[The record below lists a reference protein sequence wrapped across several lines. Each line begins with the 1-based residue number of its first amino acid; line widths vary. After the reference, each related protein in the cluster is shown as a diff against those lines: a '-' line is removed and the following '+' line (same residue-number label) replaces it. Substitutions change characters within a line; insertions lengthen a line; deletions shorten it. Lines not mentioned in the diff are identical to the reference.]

1 MRGCLCMGLALCLC
15 AGTAFSEPPV
25 PAGWFSAS
33 TGRPASELSNP
44 NAGYFGDKERGWF
57 WYEQYPV
64 QEDTPEPAPAKP
76 IQQAGVKPPQP
87 KPEEPAPLS
96 AEWMRINMG
105 KYRDKAVDDPT
116 KDNVTDKPDV
126 NTNDLSAAVINDLL
140 KDRRTDRKWK
150 LVKRGLLVCFSVMV
164 GLLSLSESGLSFAP
178 RSDRLALSL
187 ALSAMPGLPRA
198 DMNAELRGAFDG
210 MVNATGAQAYSTQR
224 RGVIT
229 GGSIAIRSNM
239 TNPNLMS
246 FAPPSFKAGCNGID
260 FFGGSF
266 SYINGAQ
273 FNQMLRNIAQAAAGY
288 AFQLAIEGMCPTCG
302 AVMNNLQKIMQTLNG
317 VMKNSC
323 EAGKAIVNATA
334 GPEIKEWGKY
344 IGDETSSSV
353 NTAAGVTNDWFAN
366 LNAALSP
373 SQALAQSGKAMAV
386 SANVAKKA
394 MDNAD
399 ITAWYAHGD
408 DKLAMVLLSLT
419 GSLIAGPNKDNTDL
433 AFSSPPAIIS
443 VKDFIEGGNVSIY
456 QCPDAD
462 CLALDPKV
470 NVQPYQMVGMRQL
483 VRDML
488 FGTCV
493 CDTGTGG
500 IIRKMANRGEKTTFT
515 PQEQAFIQSS
525 NPGVLGL
532 VNRIGTDFQAAAMVA
547 DKMVDVVAV
556 ENAHSI
562 AAEMFGSMKA
572 ALKAS
577 GSDVPMTN
585 TMVDNIEK
593 VQLGIAEQRKTA
605 AESIAGVGV
614 LIDMHKNVRENL
626 NSRSSVA
633 TGFN

>member
-1 MRGCLCMGLALCLC
+1 
-15 AGTAFSEPPV
+15 
-25 PAGWFSAS
+25 
-33 TGRPASELSNP
+33 
-44 NAGYFGDKERGWF
+44 
-57 WYEQYPV
+57 
-64 QEDTPEPAPAKP
+64 
-76 IQQAGVKPPQP
+76 
-87 KPEEPAPLS
+87 
-96 AEWMRINMG
+96 
-105 KYRDKAVDDPT
+105 
-116 KDNVTDKPDV
+116 
-126 NTNDLSAAVINDLL
+126 
-140 KDRRTDRKWK
+140 
-150 LVKRGLLVCFSVMV
+150 
-164 GLLSLSESGLSFAP
+164 
-178 RSDRLALSL
+178 
-187 ALSAMPGLPRA
+187 MPGLPRA

-210 MVNATGAQAYSTQR
+210 MVNVTGAQAYGTQR

-246 FAPPSFKAGCNGID
+246 FAPPGFKAGCNGID

-288 AFQLAIEGMCPTCG
+288 AFSLAIEGMCPTCG
-302 AVMNNLQKIMQTLNG
+302 AVMNNLQGIMQKLNG

-344 IGDETSSSV
+344 IGDETASSV
-353 NTAAGVTNDWFAN
+353 NTAAGVTNDWFTN

-373 SQALAQSGKAMAV
+373 SQTLTQSGHAKAV

-408 DKLAMVLLSLT
+408 DRLAMVLLSLT
-419 GSLIAGPNKDNTDL
+419 GSLIVGPNKDNSDIV
-433 AFSSPPAIIS
+433 FSSPPAIIS
-443 VKDFIEGGNVSIY
+443 VKDFIEGGNVTIY

-462 CLALDPKV
+462 CLELDPKV
-470 NVQPYQMVGMRQL
+470 NVQQYPLVGMRQL

-488 FGTCV
+488 FGTGT
-493 CDTGTGG
+493 CDACTGG
-500 IIRKMANRGEKTTFT
+500 IIRKMANRGDTATFT

-532 VNRIGTDFQAAAMVA
+532 VNRIGTDFHAAAMVA

-556 ENAHSI
+556 ENAHAI

-585 TMVDNIEK
+585 TLVDNIEK
-593 VQLGIAEQRKTA
+593 VQLGIAEQRKAA
-605 AESIAGVGV
+605 AESIAGMGTVIG
-614 LIDMHKNVRENL
+614 LYKSVRENL
-626 NSRSSVA
+626 NSKSSLT
-633 TGFN
+633 TGLN